1 MGIIVLGV
9 KIDTKEITAIWEIEK
24 EKKMFLNREAGFV
37 IKFMDG
43 STKVFKEN
51 IPYESYASEIA
62 YKKEKW
68 AKLQKE
74 VTEKWEKDK
83 HNLQEFGFEVKVSL

>member
-1 MGIIVLGV
+1 MEIIVLGD

-43 STKVFKEN
+43 STKIFKEN
-51 IPYESYASEIA
+51 IPYESYASEIS

-74 VTEKWEKDK
+74 VIEKGKEDK
-83 HNLQEFGFEVKVSL
+83 HNLQEFGFDVKVNL